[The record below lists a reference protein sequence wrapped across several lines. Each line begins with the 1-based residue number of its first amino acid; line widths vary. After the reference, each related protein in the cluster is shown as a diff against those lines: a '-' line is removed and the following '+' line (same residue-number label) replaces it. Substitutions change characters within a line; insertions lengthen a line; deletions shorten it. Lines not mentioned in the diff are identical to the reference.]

1 MKKCGK
7 LGSERVEQ
15 LGKNAEAK
23 PLRTGDPPS
32 RGGSSHAPE
41 KPARR
46 VPSARATQSLT
57 EEPRPASHMTGA
69 LISMRRKNKPPRA
82 PTPPWGRRWKI
93 FSTWAG
99 PTGCPM
105 RAGHDRTAIRGGP
118 RASPPQRRAR
128 RLGLTSSQLTACTH

>member
-1 MKKCGK
+1 
-7 LGSERVEQ
+7 VEQ

-23 PLRTGDPPS
+23 PLRMGDPPS

-57 EEPRPASHMTGA
+57 EEPGPASRMVGA
-69 LISMRRKNKPPRA
+69 LVSMRRKNKPPHA
-82 PTPPWGRRWKI
+82 PTPPWGRCWKV

-99 PTGCPM
+99 PTGRPTC
-105 RAGHDRTAIRGGP
+105 AGNDRTAMRGGP
-118 RASPPQRRAR
+118 HASLPQRRA
-128 RLGLTSSQLTACTH
+128 